1 MIIFYHPLHIL
12 VLTITVPLSIYY
24 FVGLLM
30 ISDMHG
36 RLKRQMD
43 TISPQELELF
53 ERSIKLEESRP
64 AESDTIVAGRTPI
77 SWDDLVDEAML
88 KLILDLDGQK
98 KWLKLQASNLRSSEI
113 RKLEKRSIHDRETTS
128 VHSKNATFRYDT
140 MDENFKSNIHL
151 LSYNR
156 L

>member
-1 MIIFYHPLHIL
+1 MIIFYRPFHIL

-24 FVGLLM
+24 FVLM
-30 ISDMHG
+30 ISDMQG

-43 TISPQELELF
+43 TISSQELELF
-53 ERSIKLEESRP
+53 ERSIKLEERRP

-113 RKLEKRSIHDRETTS
+113 RKLEKRSIHDRE
-128 VHSKNATFRYDT
+128 KTFQKF
-140 MDENFKSNIHL
+140 NFSLRHDG
-151 LSYNR
+151 
-156 L
+156 